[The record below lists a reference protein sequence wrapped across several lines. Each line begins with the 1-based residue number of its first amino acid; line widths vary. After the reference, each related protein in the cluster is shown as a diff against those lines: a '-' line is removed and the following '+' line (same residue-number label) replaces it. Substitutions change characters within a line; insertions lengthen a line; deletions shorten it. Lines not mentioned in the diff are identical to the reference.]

1 MHSLHSPC
9 DVLCLIFVQKNKISS
24 RKNNIFFQTKKQ
36 TSFSNKETCILKQWK
51 FSSRRNRIF
60 SWLHTPPRPHLA
72 FSVHSTLQHTAT
84 HSSTP
89 QHIARHTASQCITL
103 QHTASHCNTLHHTAT
118 HCNILLC
125 TVMRTHSN
133 RMRCSSAAEHCKKL
147 HHTA

>member
-84 HSSTP
+84 HCNTPHHTATHSSTP
-89 QHIARHTASQCITL
+89 QHIARHTASQCNTL
-103 QHTASHCNTLHHTAT
+103 QHTASHCNTLQHTHLYRHANT
-118 HCNILLC
+118 LC
-125 TVMRTHSN
+125 QN
-133 RMRCSSAAEHCKKL
+133 EKL
-147 HHTA
+147 FSCCRL